1 MGAQS
6 LWIEKVNS
14 SNNAD
19 IDYESNYLKKFFNSH
34 VEITAYKFIFVQE
47 SNAEIIKVDPQ
58 KLTFL
63 SCSVVMNYSSGREKN
78 SYLLYS
84 IVAIPKRYD
93 FLSETP
99 IPLMNYYFH
108 SFRNYDFILNDP
120 LLGKVN
126 FKICGSPFFQ
136 QNKTTSVCMQ
146 SALATI
152 FNNIGH
158 NKKLILPN
166 RINELYGVPFG
177 RELFLDKK
185 GTLKVIKK
193 RGLFTKELLFDQK
206 ETMEVFKELFKK
218 FGWSPSSSVY
228 PWMESGFPG
237 FIVFRTRSTDLHV
250 VPIIGHTLNT
260 DSWQPEAD
268 IRYNRRV
275 RFHFRPVSAWIDNF
289 IIHDDNF
296 GMYLSYP
303 ASKLSEKKGRYGYFV
318 DHVIFVTE
326 HKITLPPDRLE
337 IDLISDLRQVFE
349 LNKDVSEEENPWLH
363 RIINEEKAPL
373 VSRTMVAK
381 KTDFLKTLGQRD
393 SNGKKITKTDI
404 DAVGEQMPDRFWL
417 TEVTLPDL
425 YLANKTALIS
435 IVTQLNTDRQIFIRL
450 PRLGYLIIQ
459 NKCYRLDLPTSGHY
473 KIYERISDIETYD
486 W

>member
-34 VEITAYKFIFVQE
+34 VKITAYKFIFVRE
-47 SNAEIIKVDPQ
+47 SNAEIIKVGPQ
-58 KLTFL
+58 KLTYL
-63 SCSVVMNYSSGREKN
+63 SCSVVVNYSSGLEKN

-84 IVAIPKRYD
+84 VVAIPKKYD
-93 FLSETP
+93 FLSEKS

-108 SFRNYDFILNDP
+108 SFRKYDFILNDP
-120 LLGKVN
+120 LLGKIN

-136 QNKTTSVCMQ
+136 QNKTTSFCMQ

-166 RINELYGVPFG
+166 HINELYGVQFG
-177 RELFLDKK
+177 KELVLDKK
-185 GTLKVIKK
+185 STLTVIGKE
-193 RGLFTKELLFDQK
+193 GFFTKEFLFDQK
-206 ETMEVFKELFKK
+206 ETVTLFKELSKN
-218 FGWSPSSSVY
+218 FGWSLSSSIY

-237 FIVFRTRSTDLHV
+237 FIVFQTRSKVLHV
-250 VPIIGHTLNT
+250 VPIIGHTSNT
-260 DSWQPEAD
+260 DAWPPEAD
-268 IRYNRRV
+268 IRYNREV
-275 RFHFRPVSAWIDNF
+275 RFHFRPVSAWVDNF

-303 ASKLSEKKGRYGYFV
+303 SAKLSERKDRRGFNI
-318 DHVIFVTE
+318 DHVIFVTKD
-326 HKITLPPDRLE
+326 KITLPPDRLE
-337 IDLISDLRQVFE
+337 IDLISDLRQVFA
-349 LNKDVSEEENPWLH
+349 LNKNVSEEENPWLH
-363 RIINEEKAPL
+363 KIINEVKAPL

-404 DAVGEQMPDRFWL
+404 DTVGEQLPDRFWL

-435 IVTQLNTDRQIFIRL
+435 IVTQINTYRQIFIRL
-450 PRLGYLIIQ
+450 PRLGYLIIK
-459 NKCYRLDLPTSGHY
+459 NKYYRLDLPTSGHY